1 MLPKLY
7 EICAKKV
14 RCYIHMHLV
23 VDIPKIYLVPKKSAM
38 AKIVEI
44 SKYILCQKKY
54 AMSLIFLKHLNMFC
68 AIKGDKYI
76 CIWL

>member
-23 VDIPKIYLVPKKSAM
+23 VDIPK
-38 AKIVEI
+38 
-44 SKYILCQKKY
+44 YILCQKSLLIHKY
-54 AMSLIFLKHLNMFC
+54 AFGRIGGEPPIPLYSKTSGIVCMCQKCLL
-68 AIKGDKYI
+68 
-76 CIWL
+76 